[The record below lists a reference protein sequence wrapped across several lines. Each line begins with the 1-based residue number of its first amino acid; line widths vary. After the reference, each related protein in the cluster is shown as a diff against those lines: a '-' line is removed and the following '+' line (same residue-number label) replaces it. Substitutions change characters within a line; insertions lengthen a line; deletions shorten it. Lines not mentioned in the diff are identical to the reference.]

1 MDFAFPSEMDPSGLA
16 RIVRCACDRL
26 HALCEDLFAGKT
38 DEQHFHFAVSLAVE
52 CECGRVI
59 RTHLLQKFKM
69 L

>member
-1 MDFAFPSEMDPSGLA
+1 MTAVPIPAHEVKRHTWYYG
-16 RIVRCACDRL
+16 VRCACDRL

-52 CECGRVI
+52 CECGKVI
-59 RTHLLQKFKM
+59 RTHLLQKM